1 MQIPVKKNKKN
12 EFNWKK
18 SQSRVVER
26 RIRPMDWKDSIRGM
40 VCAFHLIS
48 SNIRK
53 YKKKKIKL
61 IFFQMIFKGIIR

>member
-1 MQIPVKKNKKN
+1 MTKLTTLKKKNANSCKKN

-18 SQSRVVER
+18 SRSRVVER

-53 YKKKKIKL
+53 YKKKK
-61 IFFQMIFKGIIR
+61 